1 MTRRTSAVGR
11 FTRTRALVLLLVVL
25 GAACGVDS
33 SSKEAPAVAPV
44 LKAGTADGAMADL
57 QASPQ
62 WTKPRCR
69 WLETGTWIL
78 AYRQETALYEAARDL
93 GYIELAPVGTAN
105 RTGTPETAWKVTL
118 TEAGKAQA
126 AACGSGSSRPSV
138 WGLPVSARRF
148 IAGKR
153 VKEPD
158 MFNPDRTI
166 FDVEF
171 EWIPTAAG
179 ERVKHVLT
187 DKMAV
192 EQGLAHVQVSLKYGD
207 RLITKGA
214 HGWWV
219 ERMDDAFVAPQ

>member
-1 MTRRTSAVGR
+1 MTRCTLAAGR
-11 FTRTRALVLLLVVL
+11 CVTLMLALFCT
-25 GAACGVDS
+25 ACGADS
-33 SSKEAPAVAPV
+33 PSKAASAAPPG
-44 LKAGTADGAMADL
+44 LKAGTTEGAMADL

-93 GYIELAPVGTAN
+93 GYVELESVGTAN
-105 RTGTPETAWKVTL
+105 RIGTPETAWKVKL
-118 TEAGKAQA
+118 TDAGKAQA
-126 AACGSGSSRPSV
+126 AACGSGSSNPSV

-148 IAGKR
+148 IAGTR
-153 VKEPD
+153 IKEPD
-158 MFNPDRTI
+158 VFNPDSTV

-171 EWIPTAAG
+171 EWVPTAAG

-192 EQGLAHVQVSLKYGD
+192 EQGLAHVQVTLKYGD
-207 RLITKGA
+207 RLTTKGA

-219 ERMDDAFVAPQ
+219 ARMDDAFVAPQ